1 VNGSR
6 GAASRLFGRTVIAG
20 LVATAC
26 AALWWS
32 SLVLPAWTSEPRVA
46 NATPSKPPT
55 LRELNGALAR
65 ADRYLTGLYRA
76 VGPRSAVISEY
87 YGLPLRVYLNEHKRW
102 LLAGERNAVV
112 LSSHS
117 ASAFDTERSLV
128 EFRSPRAGF
137 SPRLEVTVTWDPSR
151 SGYTIAIANARFDE
165 LRATA
170 DVYLGDVY
178 LGRLGRQN
186 VGASFRRSFPSTDI
200 GPLRSFRYTIRHAGQ
215 LARNYFAYR
224 GENGKAAAL
233 ANVIRGA
240 GFALDY
246 DTAVPIWG
254 GGARYPDHM
263 PFDGGPRGP
272 DAYHDCDARLP
283 SWSRAY
289 PYHSKVCTARRAYVW
304 NSHGDTLAT
313 AAQGI
318 HLLNRYADTT
328 RTVQERRFPLGL
340 PIGWDP
346 RSSMP
351 KKVSALSIARD
362 LEATFR
368 KQGIGIPA
376 CLSRSYCDF
385 GRASGVRTFQFGG
398 LETLLGYRFGDRVG
412 RSYADAVARIAL
424 DVQVRDDSLVRTTDT
439 TYYRPA
445 AVGSFYL
452 NWDRGLRL
460 SLGRAVRGRSLAR
473 GLYERLDMAPE
484 YRGVI
489 ASNAETTLTAYAFLV
504 LYRCERYGAGCRAR
518 ARVRQQPA
526 ENNQDGGA
534 S

>member
-1 VNGSR
+1 MNGSQG
-6 GAASRLFGRTVIAG
+6 GAFGRRAVIAG

-26 AALWWS
+26 GALWWS
-32 SLVLPAWTSEPRVA
+32 SLLLPSWTSEPRVA
-46 NATPSKPPT
+46 NATPVRPPS

-65 ADRYLTGLYRA
+65 ADRYLSGLYKP
-76 VGPRSAVISEY
+76 VGPRAAVISEY
-87 YGLPLRVYLNEHKRW
+87 YGLPLRVYVNEDERW
-102 LLAGERNAVV
+102 LLAGERGAVV
-112 LSSHS
+112 SS
-117 ASAFDTERSLV
+117 AYSAFDKERSLV
-128 EFRSPRAGF
+128 EFRSPGAGS
-137 SPRLEVTVTWDPSR
+137 SPRLEVKVNWDADRPR
-151 SGYTIAIANARFDE
+151 YTIAIVNARFDDA
-165 LRATA
+165 RATA
-170 DVYLGDVY
+170 DLYLGDIY
-178 LGRLGRQN
+178 LGRLGRKN
-186 VGASFRRSFPSTDI
+186 VGAAFRRSFPSTDI
-200 GPLRSFRYTIRHAGQ
+200 GHLRSFRYTIRHAGQ
-215 LARNYFAYR
+215 LARHYFAYR
-224 GENGKAAAL
+224 GENERAAAL
-233 ANVIRGA
+233 ANVIRRA

-246 DTAVPIWG
+246 DLAAPIWG
-254 GGARYPDHM
+254 GGAHFPDRM
-263 PFDGGPRGP
+263 PFDGGPRGR

-289 PYHSKVCTARRAYVW
+289 PYRSKVCAARRAYAW
-304 NSHGDTLAT
+304 NSHGDTLAA

-318 HLLNRYADTT
+318 HLLNRYADTK
-328 RTVQERRFPLGL
+328 RTVQNSRFPLGL
-340 PIGWDP
+340 PIGWNP

-368 KQGIGIPA
+368 RQGIGIPA
-376 CLSRSYCDF
+376 CLSRSYCLL
-385 GRASGVRTFQFGG
+385 GRASGVRTFQFGA
-398 LETLLGYRFGDRVG
+398 LETLLGYRFGDDVG

-424 DVQVRDDSLVRTTDT
+424 AVQVRDDSLVRTSGS

-460 SLGRAVRGRSLAR
+460 SLGRTVRGRSLAR

-504 LYRCERYGAGCRAR
+504 LYRCERYDVGCRAR
-518 ARVRQQPA
+518 ARVRQQLA
-526 ENNQDGGA
+526 ENNHNGGA